1 MEKIIDSYSKRTGE
15 KWMYQ
20 KQKYSSEKESKDE
33 PEITEDIDVDVD
45 RSLLD
50 KNYRCLNGLP
60 LRCGVIWKKVQQ
72 K

>member
-1 MEKIIDSYSKRTGE
+1 MEQIINSYNNRTGE

-20 KQKYSSEKESKDE
+20 KKKNSTEKESIDE
-33 PEITEDIDVDVD
+33 SEIIEDIDVDDD

-50 KNYRCLNGLP
+50 KNYRYLNGLP
-60 LRCGVIWKKVQQ
+60 LRFGEIWKKAQQ

>member
-1 MEKIIDSYSKRTGE
+1 MEQIINSYNNRTGE
-15 KWMYQ
+15 KWMYK
-20 KQKYSSEKESKDE
+20 KQKNSNEKESIDE
-33 PEITEDIDVDVD
+33 PEIIEDIDVDVD